1 MFTLFHKSR
10 AHLMMT
16 ERKRVPTHIAIIM
29 DGNGRW
35 AKKRGLPRTEGHR
48 KGMKVVKET
57 IKSAQ
62 ELGVRYLTLYAFST
76 ENWKRP
82 KEEVDFLMHMCQEMI
97 SRELT
102 FMIKNDIRLLHIGRK
117 DGLSDSLQSC
127 IRNAEKLTENNR
139 RLCVQLAFN
148 YGSRLEI
155 LDAVKQIAEEVH
167 AGRLSLEG
175 ITEEIVSDHLYTRRI
190 PDPDLLIR
198 TSGELRVSNFLLWQI
213 CYTEIYVTRK
223 MWPDFSKRELMRSIE
238 DYRKRSRRFGGVDD

>member
-1 MFTLFHKSR
+1 MDE
-10 AHLMMT
+10 MT
-16 ERKRVPTHIAIIM
+16 DRKRVPTHIAIIM

-76 ENWKRP
+76 ENWKRS
-82 KEEVDFLMHMCQEMI
+82 KEEVDFLMNMCREMI
-97 SRELT
+97 SKELT
-102 FMIKNDIRLLHIGRK
+102 FMIKNDIRFLHIGRK
-117 DGLSDSLQSC
+117 DGLSESLQSC
-127 IRNAEKLTENNR
+127 IHNAEKLTENNR
-139 RLCVQLAFN
+139 RLSVQLAFN

-155 LDAVKQIAEEVH
+155 LDAIRQIAGEVS
-167 AGRLSLEG
+167 AGKLSLGG
-175 ITEEIVSDHLYTRRI
+175 ITEELVSEHLYTRRV

-213 CYTEIYVTRK
+213 CYTEIYVTKK

>member
-1 MFTLFHKSR
+1 MKET
-10 AHLMMT
+10 T
-16 ERKRVPTHIAIIM
+16 EQKKVPAHIAIIM

-57 IKSAQ
+57 IRSAQ

-155 LDAVKQIAEEVH
+155 LDAVKQIAGEVS

-175 ITEEIVSDHLYTRRI
+175 ITEEIVSDHLYTRAI

>member
-1 MFTLFHKSR
+1 MDE
-10 AHLMMT
+10 MT
-16 ERKRVPTHIAIIM
+16 DRKRVPTHIAIIM

-76 ENWKRP
+76 ENWKRS

-97 SRELT
+97 SKELT
-102 FMIKNDIRLLHIGRK
+102 FMIKNDIRFLHIGRK
-117 DGLSDSLQSC
+117 DGLCESLQSC
-127 IRNAEKLTENNR
+127 IHNAERLTENNR
-139 RLCVQLAFN
+139 RLSVQLAFN

-155 LDAVKQIAEEVH
+155 LDAIQQIAGEVS
-167 AGRLSLEG
+167 AGKLSLEG
-175 ITEEIVSDHLYTRRI
+175 ITEELVSEHLYTRRV

-213 CYTEIYVTRK
+213 CYTEIYVTKK